1 MSFYFLNS
9 LNFWKFLDKLEQAK
23 RTFKDSLH
31 LYFLIHMW
39 NLGKL
44 TLFHNRKYKME
55 LTSKTYT
62 IYAAVIT
69 SFFCC
74 FFFLLL
80 LLFFFLL
87 WFKFFIWVLHFAC
100 WNVARIFAGVKFCDF
115 FCNREKREIKY
126 QLGIQ
131 ILNQHNHYTLRMK
144 LILVN
149 FHKMFLF
156 FRATLTAT
164 LRKPSPIKKR

>member
-44 TLFHNRKYKME
+44 RLFHNRKYKME

-62 IYAAVIT
+62 IYVVVIT
-69 SFFCC
+69 SWRFF
-74 FFFLLL
+74 
-80 LLFFFLL
+80 FFFLL
-87 WFKFFIWVLHFAC
+87 WFEFFIWVLHFAC
-100 WNVARIFAGVKFCDF
+100 WKVARIFAGVKFCGF

-149 FHKMFLF
+149 FDKMFLF

-164 LRKPSPIKKR
+164 LRKTSPIKKR

>member
-1 MSFYFLNS
+1 
-9 LNFWKFLDKLEQAK
+9 
-23 RTFKDSLH
+23 
-31 LYFLIHMW
+31 MW

-62 IYAAVIT
+62 IYVAVIT
-69 SFFCC
+69 SWR
-74 FFFLLL
+74 FFLLL
-80 LLFFFLL
+80 FFLVVVVVFFLL

-149 FHKMFLF
+149 FDKIFLF
-156 FRATLTAT
+156 FRATLTAA
-164 LRKPSPIKKR
+164 LRKTSPIKKR